1 MNIKSFLNEVCGQIK
16 YKPAKQEI
24 SNELELHIRELKDDY
39 LASGMEEKE
48 AEEKAVSKMGNA
60 KDIGNRLNRI
70 HRPKLNWQL
79 LLATVILI
87 FFGLIVSTFKQYITY
102 SGYIGNTIIYIVFG
116 LIIGIIIYLFDYKQ
130 IIKYS
135 NIIYITA
142 TLMMLLPFLGL
153 GLTLNGK
160 NFINIFGITFSPC
173 IIAVPLYII
182 AFSGYIYNLDKNNG
196 VKIKLIKIIITS
208 IVSLLLVG
216 ILPSTE
222 YVILLGIIYL
232 VITTIKIIKDNKKI
246 MKKLALAYST
256 TLILILVLICGLN
269 AFRLENN
276 KRLENI
282 GGQISNIQRDV
293 LKHAKFIGEAN
304 SQTFKDE
311 EMLISNESNYTFIYL
326 LGKMGI
332 IFSVVLVFTIIVTCL
347 LLIINI
353 KRIKEM
359 YGKYLVIGLSTLFIL
374 ESITN
379 ILTNIETNIAIDI
392 NLPFVTY
399 GAVYFLINCF
409 SMAIILSI
417 YRRKNINI
425 YDKLYEK
432 IDC

>member
-87 FFGLIVSTFKQYITY
+87 FFGLIVSTFKQYITH

-160 NFINIFGITFSPC
+160 NFINILGITFSPC

-232 VITTIKIIKDNKKI
+232 VITTIKIIKNNKKI

-432 IDC
+432 IDY

>member
-87 FFGLIVSTFKQYITY
+87 FFGLIVSTFKQYITH

-160 NFINIFGITFSPC
+160 NFINILGITFSPC

-222 YVILLGIIYL
+222 YVILLSIIYL

-432 IDC
+432 IDY

>member
-87 FFGLIVSTFKQYITY
+87 FFGLIVSTFKQYITH

>member
-1 MNIKSFLNEVCGQIK
+1 LNIKSFLNEVCGQIK

-87 FFGLIVSTFKQYITY
+87 FFGLIVSTFKQYITH

-160 NFINIFGITFSPC
+160 NFINILGITFSPC

-232 VITTIKIIKDNKKI
+232 VITTIKIIKNNKKI

-432 IDC
+432 IDY

>member
-87 FFGLIVSTFKQYITY
+87 FFGLIVSTFKQYITH

-269 AFRLENN
+269 EFRLENN

>member
-87 FFGLIVSTFKQYITY
+87 FFCLIVSTFKQYITH

-160 NFINIFGITFSPC
+160 NFINILGITFSPC

-232 VITTIKIIKDNKKI
+232 VITTIKIIKNNKKI

-432 IDC
+432 IDY

>member
-87 FFGLIVSTFKQYITY
+87 FFGLIVSTFKQYITH

-222 YVILLGIIYL
+222 YVILLSIIYL

-269 AFRLENN
+269 EFRLEDN

>member
-87 FFGLIVSTFKQYITY
+87 FFGLIVSTFKQYITH

-160 NFINIFGITFSPC
+160 NFINILGITFSPC

-432 IDC
+432 IDY

>member
-60 KDIGNRLNRI
+60 KYIGNRLNRI

-87 FFGLIVSTFKQYITY
+87 FFGLIVSTFKQYITH

-222 YVILLGIIYL
+222 YVILLSIIYL

-269 AFRLENN
+269 EFRLENN

-432 IDC
+432 IDY

>member
-87 FFGLIVSTFKQYITY
+87 FFGLIVSTFKQYITH

-256 TLILILVLICGLN
+256 TLILIFVLICGLN

>member
-87 FFGLIVSTFKQYITY
+87 FFGLIVSTFKQYITH

-160 NFINIFGITFSPC
+160 KFINIFGITFSPC

-269 AFRLENN
+269 EFRLEDN

-432 IDC
+432 INC

>member
-60 KDIGNRLNRI
+60 KYIGNRLNRI

-87 FFGLIVSTFKQYITY
+87 FFGLIVSTFKQYITH

-160 NFINIFGITFSPC
+160 NFINILGITFSPC

-432 IDC
+432 IDY

>member
-87 FFGLIVSTFKQYITY
+87 FFGLIVSTFKQYITH

-222 YVILLGIIYL
+222 YVILLSIIYL

-432 IDC
+432 IDY